1 MAKKS
6 KFHQKRK
13 RLSKESDDAEE
24 VSWRQRIMRSLK
36 HLVKVLGRT
45 LKGSRER
52 FDHIKKKKT
61 TYIGYSHWVG
71 L

>member
-52 FDHIKKKKT
+52 FDHIKKKKNL
-61 TYIGYSHWVG
+61 YRI
-71 L
+71 